1 MRTILAISGKEVRSY
16 FASPIAYVVAAMFLL
31 ITGYFFAG
39 YVYGTNLASLSG
51 LFSTGTIIMLML
63 VCSVLTMRLLA
74 EEQKLGTI
82 ELLLTAPVRDMEVVI
97 GKYLASLAVYAVML
111 ALTLYYPLLLFWFGD
126 PDAGPIFSGYLGLF
140 LVGAS
145 FLAVGLLASSLTSN
159 QMLSAVLSFG
169 LSLLVW
175 VIAQASTLVS
185 GAPAQIITYMAL
197 SVHLGDLVKGVIDTT
212 DIIYYLSFVTVF
224 LFLTVR
230 SLETRRWR

>member
-1 MRTILAISGKEVRSY
+1 MRKILAISVKETRSY
-16 FASPIAYVVAAMFLL
+16 FASPIAYVVMAMFLL

-39 YVYGTNLASLSG
+39 FVYDTSLATLSG

-63 VCSVLTMRLLA
+63 VSSVLTMRLLA

-82 ELLLTAPVRDMEVVI
+82 ELLLTSPVRDVEVVI
-97 GKYLASLAVYAVML
+97 GKYLASLAVFAVML

-126 PDAGPIFSGYLGLF
+126 PDAGPIFSGYLGFF

-159 QMLSAVLSFG
+159 QMVSAVLSFG
-169 LSLLVW
+169 LLMLVW
-175 VIAQASTLVS
+175 VIAQASSFVS
-185 GAPAQIITYMAL
+185 GTPAQVITYMAL
-197 SVHLGDLVKGVIDTT
+197 SVHMGDFVKGVVDTT
-212 DIIYYLSFVTVF
+212 DIIYYLSFIALF